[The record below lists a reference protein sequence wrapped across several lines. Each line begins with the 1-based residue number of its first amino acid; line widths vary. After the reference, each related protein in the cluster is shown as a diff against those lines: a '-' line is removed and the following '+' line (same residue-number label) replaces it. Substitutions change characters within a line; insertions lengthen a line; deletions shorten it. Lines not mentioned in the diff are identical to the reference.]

1 MIRMENVDSKE
12 GARLILAYE
21 RVAELLSSSGDSGVQ
36 REHLL
41 MGLVL
46 HCTKNEET
54 LLQNVLNTRDD
65 LVLFYQNAE
74 AAVAQFME
82 WDQSIP
88 EPPMLSNEEEQVQE
102 VRASPK
108 KKRSPKHPRA
118 TTVVK

>member
-65 LVLFYQNAE
+65 LVLFYQKFLLLVRFFLE
-74 AAVAQFME
+74 KLFFLHIHQ
-82 WDQSIP
+82 D
-88 EPPMLSNEEEQVQE
+88 E
-102 VRASPK
+102 VHFLVLK
-108 KKRSPKHPRA
+108 LNL
-118 TTVVK
+118 